1 MSDNLRPRMR
11 RQRWGRQ
18 TSCGASQRGSRA
30 LGMRGAGSKDNST
43 WRTTRQALV
52 AVGVYAAQDLRN
64 PDGVTRPLLRR
75 GALRLAASV
84 HDPLRRLGHAYL
96 RLDPPTELE
105 LGGVATS
112 VLGPEAEHNER
123 RALPSRTSE
132 MEPHDTAADAG
143 QASSPA
149 EPPR

>member
-1 MSDNLRPRMR
+1 MSDDLRPRMR
-11 RQRWGRQ
+11 RQRWGRKA
-18 TSCGASQRGSRA
+18 SCGASRPGSRDR
-30 LGMRGAGSKDNST
+30 GMRGAGSRDSST

-64 PDGVTRPLLRR
+64 PDGVARPLLRR
-75 GALRLAASV
+75 SALRLAVSA

-112 VLGPEAEHNER
+112 ALSADVERNER
-123 RALPSRTSE
+123 RALPSRTSGTA
-132 MEPHDTAADAG
+132 PQDTAANAG